1 MIGFGGTGSPK
12 LCMQPEMIPQKFYL
26 KRLFLS
32 SARACTGSVSR
43 RIFSPDG
50 FMSRFPGS
58 SVTVQGAAACVPCT
72 LYPCA
77 V

>member
-32 SARACTGSVSR
+32 TEYEKPRDR
-43 RIFSPDG
+43 KRPLG
-50 FMSRFPGS
+50 F
-58 SVTVQGAAACVPCT
+58 
-72 LYPCA
+72 
-77 V
+77 